1 MRQPKLIDYILLTTL
16 SLIWASAFFNIKIA
30 TYSFGPVTIA
40 FLRVFF
46 GAIPVLLLCYYKNI
60 KIEAFSKDWH
70 WFAMIGFINLVAPFF
85 LIAYGVK
92 SVQSNL
98 AAILMST
105 TPLSSTVLGHFF
117 TKNEKFN
124 LIKTFGILI
133 GFSGI
138 VFLFSDN
145 ILIDENNF
153 TSALL
158 ILLGST
164 CYVVGGVLTLK
175 ISKKKNENVT
185 GSILIWAIIYVRAF
199 GLGPFAGLLSIF
211 TADVGTL
218 GKLFSEATD
227 NADKKQIEGITAT
240 GSNKSS
246 IIRYG
251 LIPQIFPIF
260 ISQSLYF
267 FESNTRSAVILGVVG
282 AGGIGLQL
290 TERMKAQYWDQTLFI
305 IVLILIMVAI
315 IDSISRAIRKRIIYE

>member
-1 MRQPKLIDYILLTTL
+1 MKQPKLLDYLLL
-16 SLIWASAFFNIKIA
+16 VLLALIWASAFFNIKIA

-46 GAIPVLLLCYYKNI
+46 GAIPVLLLCYYKDI
-60 KIEAFSKDWH
+60 KIEAFSKDWY

-105 TPLSSTVLGHFF
+105 TPLSSTVLGHFY

-124 LIKTFGILI
+124 FIKTFGILI

-138 VFLFSDN
+138 LYLFSDN
-145 ILIDENNF
+145 LLIDDNNF
-153 TSALL
+153 FSAIL

-185 GSILIWAIIYVRAF
+185 GSILIWAIIILIPLVGFIEQPWNLTPRLDSTISVIYL
-199 GLGPFAGLLSIF
+199 GLVSTGIAWLLRFRIL
-211 TADVGTL
+211 V
-218 GKLFSEATD
+218 
-227 NADKKQIEGITAT
+227 N
-240 GSNKSS
+240 N
-246 IIRYG
+246 G
-251 LIPQIFPIF
+251 LIFQSQVSYLIPIF
-260 ISQSLYF
+260 G
-267 FESNTRSAVILGVVG
+267 TILSY
-282 AGGIGLQL
+282 IFLKEL
-290 TERMKAQYWDQTLFI
+290 ITTK
-305 IVLILIMVAI
+305 VLISLIAVCVGI
-315 IDSISRAIRKRIIYE
+315 YFVRKADYKKTT

>member
-1 MRQPKLIDYILLTTL
+1 MRQPKLIDYILLTVL
-16 SLIWASAFFNIKIA
+16 ALIWASAFFNIKIA

-46 GAIPVLLLCYYKNI
+46 GAIPVLMLCYYKNI
-60 KIEAFSKDWH
+60 KIEAFSKDWY

-138 VFLFSDN
+138 IYLFSDN
-145 ILIDENNF
+145 LLINDNNF
-153 TSALL
+153 ISAIS

-164 CYVVGGVLTLK
+164 CYVIGGVLTLK

-185 GSILIWAIIYVRAF
+185 GSILIWAIIILIPLATFVEKPWNLNPSLESTISLIYLGIVSTGLAWLLRF
-199 GLGPFAGLLSIF
+199 GIL
-211 TADVGTL
+211 
-218 GKLFSEATD
+218 K
-227 NADKKQIEGITAT
+227 N
-240 GSNKSS
+240 N
-246 IIRYG
+246 G
-251 LIPQIFPIF
+251 LIFQSQVSYLIPIF
-260 ISQSLYF
+260 GMILGYIFLKEMITHKIIISLIAILIGLYF
-267 FESNTRSAVILGVVG
+267 VK
-282 AGGIGLQL
+282 
-290 TERMKAQYWDQTLFI
+290 KADFKK
-305 IVLILIMVAI
+305 V
-315 IDSISRAIRKRIIYE
+315 

>member
-1 MRQPKLIDYILLTTL
+1 MRQPKLIDYFSLTIL

-40 FLRVFF
+40 FLRVLF
-46 GAIPVLLLCYYKNI
+46 GAIPVLLLCYFKNI
-60 KIEAFSKDWH
+60 KVEAFSKDWH

-105 TPLSSTVLGHFF
+105 TPLSSTVLAHFY

-124 LIKTFGILI
+124 LIKTIGILI

-145 ILIDENNF
+145 LLIDENNF
-153 TSALL
+153 VSALL

-185 GSILIWAIIYVRAF
+185 GSILIWAIIILLPLTFLIEQPFQTMPRTDSLISAIYLGIVPTGIAWLLRFRILTTNGLIFQSQVSYLIPIF
-199 GLGPFAGLLSIF
+199 GTILGYIF
-211 TADVGTL
+211 LKELITTKVLVSLIAVCIGIYFVKK
-218 GKLFSEATD
+218 GG
-227 NADKKQIEGITAT
+227 NKQII
-240 GSNKSS
+240 
-246 IIRYG
+246 
-251 LIPQIFPIF
+251 
-260 ISQSLYF
+260 
-267 FESNTRSAVILGVVG
+267 
-282 AGGIGLQL
+282 
-290 TERMKAQYWDQTLFI
+290 
-305 IVLILIMVAI
+305 
-315 IDSISRAIRKRIIYE
+315 

>member
-1 MRQPKLIDYILLTTL
+1 MRHPKIIDYVLLIILA
-16 SLIWASAFFNIKIA
+16 LIWASAFFNIKIA

-85 LIAYGVK
+85 LIAYGIK

-105 TPLSSTVLGHFF
+105 TPLSSTILGHFF

-124 LIKTFGILI
+124 FIKTFGILI

-138 VFLFSDN
+138 VYLFSDN
-145 ILIDENNF
+145 LLINDSNF
-153 TSALL
+153 VSALL

-164 CYVVGGVLTLK
+164 CYVIGGVLTLK

-185 GSILIWAIIYVRAF
+185 GSILIWAVII
-199 GLGPFAGLLSIF
+199 
-211 TADVGTL
+211 
-218 GKLFSEATD
+218 
-227 NADKKQIEGITAT
+227 
-240 GSNKSS
+240 
-246 IIRYG
+246 
-251 LIPQIFPIF
+251 LIPLVCF
-260 ISQSLYF
+260 IEKPWTLNPST
-267 FESNTRSAVILGVVG
+267 ESTISVIYLGVVST
-282 AGGIGLQL
+282 GLAWL
-290 TERMKAQYWDQTLFI
+290 LRFRILKNNG
-305 IVLILIMVAI
+305 LIFQSQVSYLIPIFGMILSYIFLKEMITSKILVSVTAVAVGLYFV
-315 IDSISRAIRKRIIYE
+315 RKSNSSN

>member
-1 MRQPKLIDYILLTTL
+1 MRTPKLIDYILLIIL

-46 GAIPVLLLCYYKNI
+46 GSIPVLLLCYLKNI

-70 WFAMIGFINLVAPFF
+70 WFAMIGFINLVVPFF

-105 TPLSSTVLGHFF
+105 TPLSSTILAHFY

-124 LIKTFGILI
+124 LVKTIGILI

-138 VFLFSDN
+138 IFLFSDN
-145 ILIDENNF
+145 ILIDQNNF

-185 GSILIWAIIYVRAF
+185 GSILIWAIIILFPLVVLIEQPWESIPRTDSLISVIY
-199 GLGPFAGLLSIF
+199 LGIVPTGIAWLLRFRIL
-211 TADVGTL
+211 TQ
-218 GKLFSEATD
+218 
-227 NADKKQIEGITAT
+227 N
-240 GSNKSS
+240 
-246 IIRYG
+246 G
-251 LIPQIFPIF
+251 LIFQ
-260 ISQSLYF
+260 SQVSYLIPLF
-267 FESNTRSAVILGVVG
+267 GVILGY
-282 AGGIGLQL
+282 IFLEEL
-290 TERMKAQYWDQTLFI
+290 ITIK
-305 IVLILIMVAI
+305 VLISLLAVCIGIYFV
-315 IDSISRAIRKRIIYE
+315 RKGDNRSLKL

>member
-1 MRQPKLIDYILLTTL
+1 MKRPKLFDYLLLVILA
-16 SLIWASAFFNIKIA
+16 LIWASAFFNIKIA

-60 KIEAFSKDWH
+60 KIEAFSKDWY

-105 TPLSSTVLGHFF
+105 TPLSSTVLGHFY

-124 LIKTFGILI
+124 FIKTFGILI

-138 VFLFSDN
+138 LYLFSDN
-145 ILIDENNF
+145 LLIDENNF
-153 TSALL
+153 LSALL

-185 GSILIWAIIYVRAF
+185 GSILIWAVIILIPLTCFIEKPWNINPRMDSTISVIYL
-199 GLGPFAGLLSIF
+199 GLVSTGIAWLLRFRIL
-211 TADVGTL
+211 V
-218 GKLFSEATD
+218 
-227 NADKKQIEGITAT
+227 N
-240 GSNKSS
+240 N
-246 IIRYG
+246 G
-251 LIPQIFPIF
+251 LIFQSQVSYLIPIF
-260 ISQSLYF
+260 G
-267 FESNTRSAVILGVVG
+267 TILSY
-282 AGGIGLQL
+282 IFLKEL
-290 TERMKAQYWDQTLFI
+290 ITTK
-305 IVLILIMVAI
+305 VLISLIAVCVGI
-315 IDSISRAIRKRIIYE
+315 YFVRKADNKKTT

>member
-1 MRQPKLIDYILLTTL
+1 MRQPKLIDYLLLIIL

-40 FLRVFF
+40 FLRVLF
-46 GAIPVLLLCYYKNI
+46 GAIPVLLLCYFKNI
-60 KIEAFSKDWH
+60 KVEAFSKDWH

-105 TPLSSTVLGHFF
+105 TPLSSTVLAHFY

-124 LIKTFGILI
+124 LIKTIGILV

-145 ILIDENNF
+145 LLIDENNF
-153 TSALL
+153 VSALL

-185 GSILIWAIIYVRAF
+185 GSILIWAIIILLPLIFLIEQPFQTMPRTDSLISVIYLGIVPTGIAWLLRFRILTTNGLIFQSQVSYLIPIF
-199 GLGPFAGLLSIF
+199 GTILGYIF
-211 TADVGTL
+211 LKELITTKVLVSLIAVCIGIYFVKK
-218 GKLFSEATD
+218 GG
-227 NADKKQIEGITAT
+227 NKQII
-240 GSNKSS
+240 
-246 IIRYG
+246 
-251 LIPQIFPIF
+251 
-260 ISQSLYF
+260 
-267 FESNTRSAVILGVVG
+267 
-282 AGGIGLQL
+282 
-290 TERMKAQYWDQTLFI
+290 
-305 IVLILIMVAI
+305 
-315 IDSISRAIRKRIIYE
+315 